1 MKKFFKVI
9 GVIALAAVVG
19 AGGYVMGTRAQH
31 SSIVSA
37 IPHMTLSKPSDAP
50 APSGDMLREEEKTPE
65 TPASNIAA
73 KDVRIISKTEGSAAK
88 EGWTELER
96 TQVPNGH
103 GEVALYTSAQKEGG
117 ELMWDDSQHWLL
129 EYSDGSGGYYQLVSK
144 YISHGSVYYDV
155 FEAENGEWLINAY
168 TMTGAGTTITQY
180 SLGESGFEEKT
191 VYDSGS
197 VNKITSTIPSY
208 R

>member
-1 MKKFFKVI
+1 MKKIVKVI
-9 GVIALAAVVG
+9 GIIALAAAVG
-19 AGGYVMGTRAQH
+19 AGGYAMGTRAQQ

-50 APSGDMLREEEKTPE
+50 APSEDAPE
-65 TPASNIAA
+65 RAPEVPALNTAA
-73 KDVRIISKTEGSAAK
+73 KDVRIISKTENSAAK

-129 EYSDGSGGYYQLVSK
+129 EYSDGSGGYYPLVSK

-155 FEAENGEWLINAY
+155 FEDENGEWLINAY
-168 TMTGAGTTITQY
+168 TMSGAGTAVTQY
-180 SLGESGFEEKT
+180 SLGENVFEEKT
-191 VYDSGS
+191 IYDSGS

>member
-1 MKKFFKVI
+1 MKKFVKVI

-50 APSGDMLREEEKTPE
+50 AEDTPREEEKE
-65 TPASNIAA
+65 SEVPALNTAA
-73 KDVRIISKTEGSAAK
+73 KDVRIISKTENSAAK
-88 EGWTELER
+88 EGWTELGR
-96 TQVPNGH
+96 AQVPNGQ

-129 EYSDGSGGYYQLVSK
+129 EYSDGSGYYPLVSK

-155 FEAENGEWLINAY
+155 FEDENGEWLINAY
-168 TMTGAGTTITQY
+168 TMSGAGTVITQY
-180 SLGESGFEEKT
+180 SLGENGFEEKT
-191 VYDSGS
+191 IYDSGS